1 MEKKICIKCF
11 IEKDVNLFYKG
22 NNQCKSC
29 KISYQ
34 KKLEEKKILEKL
46 TLDVKTCNNCKIEKE
61 IIQFNKYGN
70 RCKDCEILYYNE
82 NKEKIS
88 IKKKKYNKENKEKIK
103 QNWIS
108 YYENNKD
115 IVLEKGKERYDSE
128 YKKNYYIKNKDTIKI
143 KRNERYRIRIKEDII
158 YKLKI
163 SLRSMVKNSF
173 LRKGFK
179 KDNKTEYII
188 GCSLDFLRNHLESK
202 FEPWM
207 TWDNKGLYN
216 GELNYGWDID
226 HIIPL
231 STAETEDDI
240 IKLNHYT
247 NLQPLCSKINRNIK
261 KGR

>member
-1 MEKKICIKCF
+1 MNYKKSSIG
-11 IEKDVNLFYKG
+11 EN
-22 NNQCKSC
+22 
-29 KISYQ
+29 
-34 KKLEEKKILEKL
+34 KKL
-46 TLDVKTCNNCKIEKE
+46 
-61 IIQFNKYGN
+61 
-70 RCKDCEILYYNE
+70 
-82 NKEKIS
+82 
-88 IKKKKYNKENKEKIK
+88 
-103 QNWIS
+103 
-108 YYENNKD
+108 
-115 IVLEKGKERYDSE
+115 
-128 YKKNYYIKNKDTIKI
+128 IKI

-247 NLQPLCSKINRNIK
+247 NLQPLCSKINRDIK
-261 KGR
+261 KDKYERKEIKKDN